1 MYIHEIGRMLAL
13 PYGAA
18 DTGPIASDA
27 RVGFCAQR
35 AMAGQKL
42 RQVRTDRDR
51 TDARAAAAV
60 RNAERLV
67 QIQMRNIGAEFP
79 RRGEPD
85 QRIEVRAVDV
95 DLAAVG
101 VNDVADVPD
110 AGLEHAV
117 RRRIGDHDR
126 GQVGA
131 MRFGLRLAGPARS
144 TLPSS
149 SHATTTTFMPA
160 ICADAGLVPCAD
172 AGIRQ
177 TLRCASPRD
186 A

>member
-18 DTGPIASDA
+18 DTGPMRSARASTLP
-27 RVGFCAQR
+27 CKR
-35 AMAGQKL
+35 AMAGQEA
-42 RQVRTDRDR
+42 RQMRGDRDR
-51 TDARAAAAV
+51 ADARSAAAV
-60 RNAERLV
+60 RNAEGLV
-67 QIQMRNIGAEFP
+67 QVQMRDVGAEFAG
-79 RRGEPD
+79 RGQPD
-85 QRIEVRAVDV
+85 QRVHVGAVDV

-101 VNDVADVPD
+101 VHDLADLPD

-126 GQVGA
+126 GQIGA
-131 MRFGLRLAGPARS
+131 MRCGLGLEVGEIDVAVA
-144 TLPSS
+144 S
-149 SHATTTTFMPA
+149 SHATTTTCMPA